1 VEANVERRTSPGI
14 DVERARAETAGVAN
28 VIHLN
33 NAGAALLPRPV
44 VARMIRYL
52 EREASIGGYEAE
64 AEAASEIE
72 SVYASIARLVGG
84 GPDEIAICENATRAW
99 DMAFYSLPFG
109 PGDRIL
115 TSGVE
120 YTSNFL
126 AMLQVA
132 KATGAL
138 VEVIPDAPSG
148 ELSVDALAGMLDERV
163 RLVAVTHVPSHSG
176 LVNPA
181 AEVGRLTRAAG
192 IPYLLDACQSIGQ
205 MPVDVDAI
213 GCDMLAATSRKFL
226 RGPRGVGF
234 LYVRRDLADG
244 LEPPFIDYRS
254 ARWTS
259 RGEYRLEPGARRF
272 ENWESN
278 VAAKLGLG
286 VAVDYALGWGLDAI
300 ERRVVA
306 LADRLRTGLASIPG
320 VSVHDPGPRRSGI
333 VTFTVAGH
341 DPDSVEAFLRS
352 HGINVSVS
360 DVAYH
365 RLGLE
370 SRGLGSVVRASVH
383 YYNTEAEVET
393 VVDAVRDLASP
404 SS

>member
-1 VEANVERRTSPGI
+1 MTDAI
-14 DVERARAETAGVAN
+14 DVARARDETPGVAN
-28 VIHLN
+28 VVHLN
-33 NAGAALLPRPV
+33 NAGAALPPRPV
-44 VARMIRYL
+44 TARVVAHL
-52 EREASIGGYEAE
+52 EREAAVGGYEAE
-64 AEAASEIE
+64 AEAAAELDA
-72 SVYASIARLVGG
+72 VYRSIARLVNGR
-84 GPDEIAICENATRAW
+84 PDEIAVCENATRAW
-99 DMAFYSLPFG
+99 DMAFYSLPYG

-115 TSGVE
+115 TCGVE
-120 YTSNFL
+120 YTSNYL

-132 KATGAL
+132 RRTGAV
-138 VEVIPDAPSG
+138 VEVIPDEPSG
-148 ELSVDALAGMLDERV
+148 ELSLVALERMLDERV
-163 RLVAVTHVPSHSG
+163 RLVAITHAPSHSG

-181 AEVGRLTRAAG
+181 EGVGRLTRPLG

-205 MPVDVDAI
+205 MPVDVEAI

-226 RGPRGVGF
+226 RGPRGMGF

-259 RGEYRLEPGARRF
+259 RNEYVLEDGARRF

-286 VAVDYALGWGLDAI
+286 AAVDYALGWGLGAI
-300 ERRVVA
+300 EARVVS
-306 LADRLRTGLASIPG
+306 LAQLMRAGLAATPD
-320 VSVHDPGPRRSGI
+320 VEVHDPGTRRSGI
-333 VTFTVAGH
+333 VTFTVAGR
-341 DPDSVEAFLRS
+341 DPLSVEADLRARQ
-352 HGINVSVS
+352 INVSVS

-383 YYNTEAEVET
+383 YYNTEAEINAL
-393 VVDAVRDLASP
+393 VDGVADLAGRAAGRRP
-404 SS
+404 SVP

>member
-1 VEANVERRTSPGI
+1 MSDAI
-14 DVERARAETAGVAN
+14 DVARARAETPGVAN

-33 NAGAALLPRPV
+33 NAGAALMPSPV
-44 VARMIRYL
+44 VDRVVAHL
-52 EREASIGGYEAE
+52 EREAAVGGYEAE
-64 AEAASEIE
+64 AEAEVEIDA
-72 SVYASIARLVGG
+72 VYRSIARLVNGR
-84 GPDEIAICENATRAW
+84 PDEIAVCENATRAW
-99 DMAFYSLPFG
+99 DMAFYSLPYG

-132 KATGAL
+132 RRTGAV
-138 VEVIPDAPSG
+138 VEVIPDAPTG
-148 ELSVDALAGMLDERV
+148 ELSIDALEAMLDERV
-163 RLVAVTHVPSHSG
+163 RLVAITHVPSHSG

-181 AEVGRLTRAAG
+181 EEVGRLTRPLG
-192 IPYLLDACQSIGQ
+192 IPYLLDACQSVGQ
-205 MPVDVDAI
+205 MPIDVEAI

-226 RGPRGVGF
+226 RGPRGMGF

-244 LEPPFIDYRS
+244 LEPPFVDYRS

-259 RGEYRLEPGARRF
+259 RNEYVLEEGARRF
-272 ENWESN
+272 ENWETN

-286 VAVDYALGWGLDAI
+286 AAVDYALSWGLDAI
-300 ERRVVA
+300 EARVVP
-306 LADRLRTGLASIPG
+306 LAEELRAGLAAAPG
-320 VSVHDPGPRRSGI
+320 VTVHDPGPRRSGI
-333 VTFTVAGH
+333 VTFTVAGR
-341 DPDSVEAFLRS
+341 DPSAVEADLRARR
-352 HGINVSVS
+352 INVSVS

-383 YYNTEAEVET
+383 YYNTEAEVDAL
-393 VVDAVRDLASP
+393 VDAVAAEVGPAKRHASSP
-404 SS
+404 

>member
-1 VEANVERRTSPGI
+1 MVDAI
-14 DVERARAETAGVAN
+14 DVARARAETPGVAN
-28 VIHLN
+28 VVHFN
-33 NAGAALLPRPV
+33 NAGAALQPNAV
-44 VARMIRYL
+44 VARMVAYL
-52 EREASIGGYEAE
+52 EREAAIGGYEAE
-64 AEAASEIE
+64 AEAGAEIDG
-72 SVYASIARLVGG
+72 VYASIARLIGARH
-84 GPDEIAICENATRAW
+84 DEIAVCENATRAW

-126 AMLQVA
+126 AMLQVSRR
-132 KATGAL
+132 TGAV

-148 ELSVDALAGMLDERV
+148 ELSIDALGTMLDERV
-163 RLVAVTHVPSHSG
+163 RLVAITHVPSHSG

-181 AEVGRLTRAAG
+181 AEVGRLTRAMG
-192 IPYLLDACQSIGQ
+192 IPFLLDACQSVGQ
-205 MPVDVDAI
+205 LAVDVDAI

-226 RGPRGVGF
+226 RGPRGMGF

-259 RGEYRLEPGARRF
+259 RGEYRLEDGARRF
-272 ENWESN
+272 ENWEAN
-278 VAAKLGLG
+278 IAAKLGLG
-286 VAVDYALGWGLDAI
+286 VAVDHALGWGLEAI
-300 ERRVVA
+300 EARVGS
-306 LADRLRTGLASIPG
+306 LAARLRTGLAATDG
-320 VSVHDPGPRRSGI
+320 VAVHDPGQRRSGI
-333 VTFTVAGH
+333 VTFTVAGREPG
-341 DPDSVEAFLRS
+341 DVEASLRS
-352 HGINVSVS
+352 RRINVSVS

-383 YYNTEAEVET
+383 YYNTEDEVET
-393 VVDAVRDLASP
+393 LVDSVSWLAGRA
-404 SS
+404 

>member
-1 VEANVERRTSPGI
+1 MPAAI
-14 DVERARAETAGVAN
+14 DVARARAETPGVAN
-28 VIHLN
+28 VAHFN
-33 NAGAALLPRPV
+33 NAGAALVPRPV
-44 VARMIRYL
+44 LDRVVAYL
-52 EREASIGGYEAE
+52 EREAAIGGYEAE
-64 AEAASEIE
+64 AEAAPEIGA
-72 SVYASIARLVGG
+72 VYASIARLVGAA
-84 GPDEIAICENATRAW
+84 PDEIAVCENATRAW

-120 YTSNFL
+120 YTSNVL

-132 KATGAL
+132 RRTGAI

-148 ELSVDALAGMLDERV
+148 ELSIEALERMLDERV

-181 AEVGRLTRAAG
+181 ADVGRLTRALG
-192 IPYLLDACQSIGQ
+192 IPFLLDACQSIGQ
-205 MPVDVDAI
+205 LPVDVGAI

-226 RGPRGVGF
+226 RGPRGTGF

-244 LEPPFIDYRS
+244 LEPPFVDYRS

-259 RGEYRLEPGARRF
+259 RTEYELEPGARRF

-278 VAAKLGLG
+278 VASRLGLG
-286 VAVDYALGWGLDAI
+286 VAVDYALGWGLEAI
-300 ERRVVA
+300 EARVGS
-306 LADRLRTGLASIPG
+306 LAERLRTGLAATPA
-320 VSVHDPGPRRSGI
+320 VTVHDPGPRRCGI
-333 VTFTVAGH
+333 VTFSVSGLVPGA
-341 DPDSVEAFLRS
+341 VEAALRS
-352 HGINVSVS
+352 RRINVSVS

-383 YYNTEAEVET
+383 YYNTEDEVET
-393 VVDAVRDLASP
+393 LVEAVAGLVERA
-404 SS
+404 